1 MPKPGFQIDSL
12 PLLKKPILIAG
23 FEGWGNAL
31 NISKGMIA
39 YLIGKLKAQPFARLN
54 PDTFYRYDEN
64 RPMVNIRQGNLKRLK
79 SPGGQFYAVRT
90 GDSPNDLVLLKADEP
105 SLSWYTFAD
114 ELFSLCQKLGS
125 ETIITLGSMYDN
137 VLHTDKIVS
146 AMASDPVFFNR
157 LKQKNVI
164 PVSYQGPSAV
174 HSIVQS
180 EGPRRGFQCAS
191 LWCHCPYYLQG
202 VTHFGILSHLASLLS
217 DLGGFVIDVSDLE
230 GSWEAL
236 NAQIQELIKT
246 SPELDAA
253 ISKLRKAKVRGSW
266 EKMKA
271 SAGNDHKVINL
282 QDFLKPKQT

>member
-12 PLLKKPILIAG
+12 PFLKKPILIAG
-23 FEGWGNAL
+23 FDGWGNAL

-39 YLIGKLKAQPFARLN
+39 YLIGKFKAKPFASLN

-79 SPGGQFYAVRT
+79 SPGGEFYAART
-90 GDSPNDLVLLKADEP
+90 ADSPNDLVLLKADEP
-105 SLSWYTFAD
+105 SLAWYTFAD
-114 ELFSLCQKLGS
+114 ELFSLCQKLGA
-125 ETIITLGSMYDN
+125 ETVITLGSMYDH

-146 AMASDPVFFNR
+146 GMASDPVFFNR
-157 LKQKNVI
+157 LKQKNII

-180 EGPRRGFQCAS
+180 EGSRRGFKCAS

-217 DLGGFVIDVSDLE
+217 DLGGFEIDVTDLE
-230 GSWEAL
+230 RSWEEL
-236 NAQIQELIKT
+236 NTQIQELIKT

-253 ISKLRKAKVRGSW
+253 ISKLRKAKVRSSW

-282 QDFLKPKQT
+282 QDFLKPK